1 MLKHVFNLYSIH
13 NWLIKCVSFQAQTLF
28 RYQNSE
34 YRKTD
39 EKKFQCLLLDIH
51 QTLIELKIMNYSITN
66 THLCKAELVPNFLGK
81 VYNYIA

>member
-1 MLKHVFNLYSIH
+1 MCFFPN
-13 NWLIKCVSFQAQTLF
+13 ATLF
-28 RYQNSE
+28 RDQNSE

-51 QTLIELKIMNYSITN
+51 QTLIGPKIMNYSMTN
-66 THLCKAELVPNFLGK
+66 THLCKAALVPNFLGK